1 MPGKRGGAERPRT
14 RHARRKTREAR
25 EPGGRGGVA
34 GGRSPGREARP
45 RPPSR
50 AAAGTPDRAHALGP
64 RGSQRT
70 AATARRAEEGEGEG
84 GGAPSPSTPA
94 PAPPHR
100 EPARPGGD
108 STTAKATPRT
118 ADARP
123 RRPAVTPAPEGRGTP
138 AGEDTA
144 TGPRWARPGTRPA
157 LGRAHR
163 SGGPRRGGGGGRS
176 RELPL
181 VQHATAATDRRRRN
195 GQRIGTA
202 AGPEARHTRAR
213 PREAADGERTEADGQ
228 TERSTD
234 GVRPREANATEQG
247 RCWWGGRA
255 PPRGAWLK
263 ATRAGAGGSAS
274 RPPGPTAGS
283 HRRRPPSTGTVPP
296 HARDDGLAPSPPG
309 TLTGAH
315 AHRHRHTPESRKPA
329 RENALPPRT
338 GGPHVPHTRKAPRA
352 PPRLGDAT
360 GRRRPGERHPHE
372 ARPARPQTG
381 EGSAGRSH
389 ARDEEE
395 RPAAAGRG
403 RQARTAGA
411 AGQGRGRHPGT
422 TKTPGTRPGHQENQ
436 RGVPPPPTH
445 EGGPATRLG
454 RRPVPA
460 SPRAGPHDPAP
471 PPGPASRPNPSSATR
486 PRQIRLPI
494 QVCHPEARHPGDH
507 ALERGGPDRDRTPP
521 PAAARGERAGAIGS
535 PAPRLRGW
543 GSRGRPDVAPPT
555 PSPLCPKAHHTA
567 GADRAHTRRT
577 HAPVPPHLPD
587 ARRGPAGPSP
597 NSKGGGAGRG
607 RQRAAH
613 GPTAGPAH
621 PPPTAPRG
629 EVRGGVFCPR
639 ALGSRHGG
647 HCALRRGS
655 SWGVRYPKAPSR
667 IAREGFLTEG
677 SPPLTRIVSLLR
689 AHGGAP
695 RATSP
700 QLGWEGSAVQVG
712 GAPTQERLRGRGQ
725 RRARVP
731 SPARPRRPVSLDD
744 EGNRHASPTASTPPQ
759 KSPLTGHTHTPPR
772 WGPEEDTGVKGNDTT
787 ARPQAPERRPGALQG
802 HHRGSNEA
810 RSRTRAGGR
819 SAAAV
824 QPSPPRGGP
833 LAEHTP
839 GRRSESICCVR
850 RPTAPTDATRGG
862 GQETEGQG
870 QRPQPSPRLP
880 PPPRRPGGKSQARGP
895 ADRPRRAD
903 TFPGNTCP
911 SSGTA

>member
-163 SGGPRRGGGGGRS
+163 SRGPRRGGGGGRS

-228 TERSTD
+228 TERGTD

-360 GRRRPGERHPHE
+360 GRRRPGDDTHMRRGRLGPRQGKG
-372 ARPARPQTG
+372 ARG
-381 EGSAGRSH
+381 GRT
-389 ARDEEE
+389 RGT
-395 RPAAAGRG
+395 RRRG
-403 RQARTAGA
+403 RQR
-411 AGQGRGRHPGT
+411 
-422 TKTPGTRPGHQENQ
+422 
-436 RGVPPPPTH
+436 
-445 EGGPATRLG
+445 
-454 RRPVPA
+454 
-460 SPRAGPHDPAP
+460 
-471 PPGPASRPNPSSATR
+471 
-486 PRQIRLPI
+486 
-494 QVCHPEARHPGDH
+494 
-507 ALERGGPDRDRTPP
+507 RGG
-521 PAAARGERAGAIGS
+521 AG
-535 PAPRLRGW
+535 
-543 GSRGRPDVAPPT
+543 
-555 PSPLCPKAHHTA
+555 KH
-567 GADRAHTRRT
+567 
-577 HAPVPPHLPD
+577 
-587 ARRGPAGPSP
+587 ARRGPRDRAAGAIRGPQRHREHGRATRKTSAGSHRHPHTRAVPRHAWDADRSRPAPERAPTTRPRRQGRRAAQTHLPPSVLDRSVFR
-597 NSKGGGAGRG
+597 SKSATPRLDILGITLSSEAAPTVTARRHRLRLVGRG
-607 RQRAAH
+607 R
-613 GPTAGPAH
+613 
-621 PPPTAPRG
+621 
-629 EVRGGVFCPR
+629 
-639 ALGSRHGG
+639 
-647 HCALRRGS
+647 
-655 SWGVRYPKAPSR
+655 
-667 IAREGFLTEG
+667 AR
-677 SPPLTRIVSLLR
+677 
-689 AHGGAP
+689 
-695 RATSP
+695 
-700 QLGWEGSAVQVG
+700 
-712 GAPTQERLRGRGQ
+712 
-725 RRARVP
+725 
-731 SPARPRRPVSLDD
+731 
-744 EGNRHASPTASTPPQ
+744 
-759 KSPLTGHTHTPPR
+759 
-772 WGPEEDTGVKGNDTT
+772 
-787 ARPQAPERRPGALQG
+787 
-802 HHRGSNEA
+802 
-810 RSRTRAGGR
+810 
-819 SAAAV
+819 
-824 QPSPPRGGP
+824 
-833 LAEHTP
+833 
-839 GRRSESICCVR
+839 
-850 RPTAPTDATRGG
+850 
-862 GQETEGQG
+862 
-870 QRPQPSPRLP
+870 
-880 PPPRRPGGKSQARGP
+880 
-895 ADRPRRAD
+895 
-903 TFPGNTCP
+903 
-911 SSGTA
+911 

>member
-228 TERSTD
+228 TERGTD

-296 HARDDGLAPSPPG
+296 HARDDGLAPPRHPHGGSRPPPPTHTREPQAGQGERSP
-309 TLTGAH
+309 A
-315 AHRHRHTPESRKPA
+315 AHRR
-329 RENALPPRT
+329 PPRP
-338 GGPHVPHTRKAPRA
+338 PHAQSSPRAA
-352 PPRLGDAT
+352 PPR
-360 GRRRPGERHPHE
+360 GRHRPTEAGGRHPHE

-494 QVCHPEARHPGDH
+494 
-507 ALERGGPDRDRTPP
+507 
-521 PAAARGERAGAIGS
+521 
-535 PAPRLRGW
+535 
-543 GSRGRPDVAPPT
+543 
-555 PSPLCPKAHHTA
+555 
-567 GADRAHTRRT
+567 
-577 HAPVPPHLPD
+577 
-587 ARRGPAGPSP
+587 
-597 NSKGGGAGRG
+597 
-607 RQRAAH
+607 
-613 GPTAGPAH
+613 
-621 PPPTAPRG
+621 
-629 EVRGGVFCPR
+629 
-639 ALGSRHGG
+639 
-647 HCALRRGS
+647 
-655 SWGVRYPKAPSR
+655 
-667 IAREGFLTEG
+667 
-677 SPPLTRIVSLLR
+677 
-689 AHGGAP
+689 
-695 RATSP
+695 
-700 QLGWEGSAVQVG
+700 
-712 GAPTQERLRGRGQ
+712 
-725 RRARVP
+725 
-731 SPARPRRPVSLDD
+731 
-744 EGNRHASPTASTPPQ
+744 
-759 KSPLTGHTHTPPR
+759 
-772 WGPEEDTGVKGNDTT
+772 
-787 ARPQAPERRPGALQG
+787 
-802 HHRGSNEA
+802 
-810 RSRTRAGGR
+810 
-819 SAAAV
+819 
-824 QPSPPRGGP
+824 
-833 LAEHTP
+833 
-839 GRRSESICCVR
+839 
-850 RPTAPTDATRGG
+850 
-862 GQETEGQG
+862 
-870 QRPQPSPRLP
+870 
-880 PPPRRPGGKSQARGP
+880 
-895 ADRPRRAD
+895 
-903 TFPGNTCP
+903 
-911 SSGTA
+911 

>member
-1 MPGKRGGAERPRT
+1 MVGRPRATARGMAQSDPCWGRGKRESAARAHRGISPPEASQHRDGPTARPGRRTGALPPRHPHGGSRPPPPT
-14 RHARRKTREAR
+14 HTRE
-25 EPGGRGGVA
+25 PQA
-34 GGRSPGREARP
+34 GQGERSPAAHRRPP
-45 RPPSR
+45 RPPHAQSSPR
-50 AAAGTPDRAHALGP
+50 A
-64 RGSQRT
+64 
-70 AATARRAEEGEGEG
+70 
-84 GGAPSPSTPA
+84 
-94 PAPPHR
+94 
-100 EPARPGGD
+100 
-108 STTAKATPRT
+108 
-118 ADARP
+118 
-123 RRPAVTPAPEGRGTP
+123 
-138 AGEDTA
+138 
-144 TGPRWARPGTRPA
+144 
-157 LGRAHR
+157 
-163 SGGPRRGGGGGRS
+163 
-176 RELPL
+176 
-181 VQHATAATDRRRRN
+181 
-195 GQRIGTA
+195 
-202 AGPEARHTRAR
+202 
-213 PREAADGERTEADGQ
+213 
-228 TERSTD
+228 
-234 GVRPREANATEQG
+234 
-247 RCWWGGRA
+247 A
-255 PPRGAWLK
+255 PPRGRHRP
-263 ATRAGAGGSAS
+263 TEAGG
-274 RPPGPTAGS
+274 
-283 HRRRPPSTGTVPP
+283 
-296 HARDDGLAPSPPG
+296 
-309 TLTGAH
+309 
-315 AHRHRHTPESRKPA
+315 
-329 RENALPPRT
+329 
-338 GGPHVPHTRKAPRA
+338 
-352 PPRLGDAT
+352 
-360 GRRRPGERHPHE
+360 RHPHE

-731 SPARPRRPVSLDD
+731 SPARPHPS
-744 EGNRHASPTASTPPQ
+744 ASTTRGTGTPLLPPRPPP
-759 KSPLTGHTHTPPR
+759 KESPLTGHTHT
-772 WGPEEDTGVKGNDTT
+772 T
-787 ARPQAPERRPGALQG
+787 AVG
-802 HHRGSNEA
+802 
-810 RSRTRAGGR
+810 
-819 SAAAV
+819 
-824 QPSPPRGGP
+824 
-833 LAEHTP
+833 
-839 GRRSESICCVR
+839 
-850 RPTAPTDATRGG
+850 TRGG
-862 GQETEGQG
+862 H
-870 QRPQPSPRLP
+870 
-880 PPPRRPGGKSQARGP
+880 RG
-895 ADRPRRAD
+895 
-903 TFPGNTCP
+903 
-911 SSGTA
+911 

>member
-1 MPGKRGGAERPRT
+1 M
-14 RHARRKTREAR
+14 
-25 EPGGRGGVA
+25 A

-296 HARDDGLAPSPPG
+296 HARDDGLAPPRHPHGGSRPPPPTHTREPQAGQGERSP
-309 TLTGAH
+309 A
-315 AHRHRHTPESRKPA
+315 AHRR
-329 RENALPPRT
+329 PPRP
-338 GGPHVPHTRKAPRA
+338 PHAQSSPRAA
-352 PPRLGDAT
+352 PPR
-360 GRRRPGERHPHE
+360 GRHRPTEAGGRHPHE

-555 PSPLCPKAHHTA
+555 PSPPLPQGSPHR
-567 GADRAHTRRT
+567 GGRPRAHAA
-577 HAPVPPHLPD
+577 HARSGPPP
-587 ARRGPAGPSP
+587 PAGTP
-597 NSKGGGAGRG
+597 GGA
-607 RQRAAH
+607 QRD
-613 GPTAGPAH
+613 
-621 PPPTAPRG
+621 PPPTRRG
-629 EVRGGVFCPR
+629 E
-639 ALGSRHGG
+639 
-647 HCALRRGS
+647 
-655 SWGVRYPKAPSR
+655 
-667 IAREGFLTEG
+667 AR
-677 SPPLTRIVSLLR
+677 
-689 AHGGAP
+689 
-695 RATSP
+695 
-700 QLGWEGSAVQVG
+700 
-712 GAPTQERLRGRGQ
+712 
-725 RRARVP
+725 
-731 SPARPRRPVSLDD
+731 
-744 EGNRHASPTASTPPQ
+744 
-759 KSPLTGHTHTPPR
+759 
-772 WGPEEDTGVKGNDTT
+772 
-787 ARPQAPERRPGALQG
+787 
-802 HHRGSNEA
+802 
-810 RSRTRAGGR
+810 
-819 SAAAV
+819 AAV
-824 QPSPPRGGP
+824 GNERHTAPPRGRRTRPPPPPEGRWGAGCSAHAL
-833 LAEHTP
+833 LAAA
-839 GRRSESICCVR
+839 
-850 RPTAPTDATRGG
+850 TAATAHAGG
-862 GQETEGQG
+862 AAAGGSDT
-870 QRPQPSPRLP
+870 PRLP
-880 PPPRRPGGKSQARGP
+880 LGSLEKAFSPRARRPSPGSSLSFGPTEALHEPPVLSWGGRGL
-895 ADRPRRAD
+895 RYR
-903 TFPGNTCP
+903 
-911 SSGTA
+911 

>member
-1 MPGKRGGAERPRT
+1 MSHSQFHCTGRAYLDMHGLIFETSICYWQDQPGRGASTRSRACRESGAGRRGHGRGTRAGRP
-14 RHARRKTREAR
+14 ARRGSQGGGGEWRE
-25 EPGGRGGVA
+25 G
-34 GGRSPGREARP
+34 ARP
-45 RPPSR
+45 AGRPGQRPPSR

-228 TERSTD
+228 TERGTD

-296 HARDDGLAPSPPG
+296 HARDDGLAPPPG

-360 GRRRPGERHPHE
+360 GRRRPGDDTHMRRGRLGPRQGKG
-372 ARPARPQTG
+372 ARG
-381 EGSAGRSH
+381 GRT
-389 ARDEEE
+389 RGT
-395 RPAAAGRG
+395 RRRG
-403 RQARTAGA
+403 RQR
-411 AGQGRGRHPGT
+411 
-422 TKTPGTRPGHQENQ
+422 
-436 RGVPPPPTH
+436 
-445 EGGPATRLG
+445 
-454 RRPVPA
+454 
-460 SPRAGPHDPAP
+460 
-471 PPGPASRPNPSSATR
+471 
-486 PRQIRLPI
+486 
-494 QVCHPEARHPGDH
+494 
-507 ALERGGPDRDRTPP
+507 RGG
-521 PAAARGERAGAIGS
+521 AG
-535 PAPRLRGW
+535 
-543 GSRGRPDVAPPT
+543 
-555 PSPLCPKAHHTA
+555 KH
-567 GADRAHTRRT
+567 
-577 HAPVPPHLPD
+577 
-587 ARRGPAGPSP
+587 ARRGPRDRAAGAIRGPQRHREHGRATRKTSAGSHRHPHTRAVPRHAWDADRSRPAPERAPTTRPRRQGRRAAQTHLPPSVLDRSVFR
-597 NSKGGGAGRG
+597 SKSATPRLDILGITLSSEAAPTVTARRHRLRLVGRG
-607 RQRAAH
+607 R
-613 GPTAGPAH
+613 
-621 PPPTAPRG
+621 
-629 EVRGGVFCPR
+629 
-639 ALGSRHGG
+639 
-647 HCALRRGS
+647 
-655 SWGVRYPKAPSR
+655 
-667 IAREGFLTEG
+667 AR
-677 SPPLTRIVSLLR
+677 
-689 AHGGAP
+689 
-695 RATSP
+695 
-700 QLGWEGSAVQVG
+700 
-712 GAPTQERLRGRGQ
+712 
-725 RRARVP
+725 
-731 SPARPRRPVSLDD
+731 
-744 EGNRHASPTASTPPQ
+744 
-759 KSPLTGHTHTPPR
+759 
-772 WGPEEDTGVKGNDTT
+772 
-787 ARPQAPERRPGALQG
+787 
-802 HHRGSNEA
+802 
-810 RSRTRAGGR
+810 
-819 SAAAV
+819 
-824 QPSPPRGGP
+824 
-833 LAEHTP
+833 
-839 GRRSESICCVR
+839 
-850 RPTAPTDATRGG
+850 
-862 GQETEGQG
+862 
-870 QRPQPSPRLP
+870 
-880 PPPRRPGGKSQARGP
+880 
-895 ADRPRRAD
+895 
-903 TFPGNTCP
+903 
-911 SSGTA
+911 

>member
-228 TERSTD
+228 TERGTD

-296 HARDDGLAPSPPG
+296 HARDDGLAPPRHPHGGSRPPPPTHTREPQAGQGERSP
-309 TLTGAH
+309 A
-315 AHRHRHTPESRKPA
+315 AHRR
-329 RENALPPRT
+329 PPRP
-338 GGPHVPHTRKAPRA
+338 PHAQSSPRAA
-352 PPRLGDAT
+352 PPR
-360 GRRRPGERHPHE
+360 GRHRPTEAGGRHPHE

-629 EVRGGVFCPR
+629 EVGGGVFCPR

-647 HCALRRGS
+647 HCARRRGS

-731 SPARPRRPVSLDD
+731 SPARPHPS
-744 EGNRHASPTASTPPQ
+744 ASTTRGTGTPLLPPRPPP
-759 KSPLTGHTHTPPR
+759 KESPLTGHTHT
-772 WGPEEDTGVKGNDTT
+772 T
-787 ARPQAPERRPGALQG
+787 AVG
-802 HHRGSNEA
+802 
-810 RSRTRAGGR
+810 
-819 SAAAV
+819 
-824 QPSPPRGGP
+824 
-833 LAEHTP
+833 
-839 GRRSESICCVR
+839 
-850 RPTAPTDATRGG
+850 TRGG
-862 GQETEGQG
+862 H
-870 QRPQPSPRLP
+870 
-880 PPPRRPGGKSQARGP
+880 RG
-895 ADRPRRAD
+895 
-903 TFPGNTCP
+903 
-911 SSGTA
+911 

>member
-296 HARDDGLAPSPPG
+296 HARDDGLAPPPAPSRGLTPTATDTHPRAASRPGRTLSRRAPAAPTSP
-309 TLTGAH
+309 TRAKL
-315 AHRHRHTPESRKPA
+315 PA
-329 RENALPPRT
+329 RRPASGTPPAD
-338 GGPHVPHTRKAPRA
+338 GGRGNDTHMRRG
-352 PPRLGDAT
+352 RLGPRQGKGARG
-360 GRRRPGERHPHE
+360 GRTRGTRR
-372 ARPARPQTG
+372 
-381 EGSAGRSH
+381 
-389 ARDEEE
+389 
-395 RPAAAGRG
+395 RG
-403 RQARTAGA
+403 RQR
-411 AGQGRGRHPGT
+411 
-422 TKTPGTRPGHQENQ
+422 
-436 RGVPPPPTH
+436 
-445 EGGPATRLG
+445 
-454 RRPVPA
+454 
-460 SPRAGPHDPAP
+460 
-471 PPGPASRPNPSSATR
+471 
-486 PRQIRLPI
+486 
-494 QVCHPEARHPGDH
+494 
-507 ALERGGPDRDRTPP
+507 RGG
-521 PAAARGERAGAIGS
+521 AG
-535 PAPRLRGW
+535 
-543 GSRGRPDVAPPT
+543 
-555 PSPLCPKAHHTA
+555 KH
-567 GADRAHTRRT
+567 
-577 HAPVPPHLPD
+577 
-587 ARRGPAGPSP
+587 ARRGPRDRAAGAIRGPQRHREHGRATRKTSAGSHRHP
-597 NSKGGGAGRG
+597 HTRAVPRHAWDADRSRPAPERAPTTRPRRQGRRAAQTHLPPPVLDRSVFRSKSATPRLDILGITLSSEAAPTVTARRHRLRLVGRG
-607 RQRAAH
+607 R
-613 GPTAGPAH
+613 
-621 PPPTAPRG
+621 
-629 EVRGGVFCPR
+629 
-639 ALGSRHGG
+639 
-647 HCALRRGS
+647 
-655 SWGVRYPKAPSR
+655 
-667 IAREGFLTEG
+667 AR
-677 SPPLTRIVSLLR
+677 
-689 AHGGAP
+689 
-695 RATSP
+695 
-700 QLGWEGSAVQVG
+700 
-712 GAPTQERLRGRGQ
+712 
-725 RRARVP
+725 
-731 SPARPRRPVSLDD
+731 
-744 EGNRHASPTASTPPQ
+744 
-759 KSPLTGHTHTPPR
+759 
-772 WGPEEDTGVKGNDTT
+772 
-787 ARPQAPERRPGALQG
+787 
-802 HHRGSNEA
+802 
-810 RSRTRAGGR
+810 
-819 SAAAV
+819 
-824 QPSPPRGGP
+824 
-833 LAEHTP
+833 
-839 GRRSESICCVR
+839 
-850 RPTAPTDATRGG
+850 
-862 GQETEGQG
+862 
-870 QRPQPSPRLP
+870 
-880 PPPRRPGGKSQARGP
+880 
-895 ADRPRRAD
+895 
-903 TFPGNTCP
+903 
-911 SSGTA
+911 